1 MEIENLIFME
11 NSDRFNI
18 NHKEWNERKFVKGWD
33 FESQLKKIEKMK
45 ESMNK
50 QNESMNKIK
59 VEMDEMDESMNK
71 QNESMNKIK
80 IEMDEMR
87 KWVRNRNKKYCFS
100 DSDSE

>member
-59 VEMDEMDESMNK
+59 
-71 QNESMNKIK
+71 